1 MALRCANR
9 EKKSEGT
16 NASNGQM
23 AKWLSLIAIVCLC
36 SFTPSFN
43 QAMAP
48 NVSLSALELAR
59 PFHTRLN
66 AYPLHLLWLQN
77 DATSSGSGDGDRD
90 PEWVTLVSEDDFRF
104 ILDYRCAISSGTI
117 KTMLSTSEGGGFAE
131 AQSNTVSLQIR
142 GEVLEKVIE
151 YLMWKTKYSD
161 ASSTVD
167 IPDFQNRIPP
177 EIALELL
184 MAADFLDGT

>member
-1 MALRCANR
+1 MALRCADR
-9 EKKSEGT
+9 EKSPRERT
-16 NASNGQM
+16 RRM

-36 SFTPSFN
+36 SLTPSFN

-48 NVSLSALELAR
+48 NVSLSALELTR

-77 DATSSGSGDGDRD
+77 DATSSGSGDGD

-117 KTMLSTSEGGGFAE
+117 KTMLSTGEGGGFAE